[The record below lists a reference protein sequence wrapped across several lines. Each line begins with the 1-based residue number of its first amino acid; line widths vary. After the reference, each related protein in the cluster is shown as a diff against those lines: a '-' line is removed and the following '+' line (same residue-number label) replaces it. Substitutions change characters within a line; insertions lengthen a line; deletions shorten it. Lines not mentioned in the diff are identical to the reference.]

1 MPPSFSFIFDVQIW
15 DRYQTA
21 HFLARKRINT
31 FIKMSNSSF
40 KTEKRLNLIHFLF
53 FSQCNC
59 LLFISIHWI
68 SSYRNFLFLFVAL
81 CGVFSLLP
89 VLSST
94 FTFFCY
100 ICVKS
105 TLYLGQYNFYTG
117 SSLTVQTSVP
127 NEFQSVRDFFY
138 GVISY
143 NWD

>member
-1 MPPSFSFIFDVQIW
+1 MYRHETD
-15 DRYQTA
+15 
-21 HFLARKRINT
+21 
-31 FIKMSNSSF
+31 IKLLISWQESELTHSS
-40 KTEKRLNLIHFLF
+40 KCLTLPLRQKKRLNLIHFLF

-143 NWD
+143 N